1 MQQPPRRVFL
11 RRGQNRSRS
20 QNRHNAGPR
29 LAQAVRD
36 LIACSGRLCAG
47 AIMAA
52 KAASEAQSAVS
63 FLMGRCNDLARQE
76 ADTHAN
82 RHILRG

>member
-1 MQQPPRRVFL
+1 M

-20 QNRHNAGPR
+20 PNRHNAGR
-29 LAQAVRD
+29 MLAKAVRD
-36 LIACSGRLCAG
+36 LIACSSRLCAG

-52 KAASEAQSAVS
+52 KAAREAQLAVT
-63 FLMGRCNDLARQE
+63 FLTGRSNDPTRQE

>member
-11 RRGQNRSRS
+11 RRGQQNRSR
-20 QNRHNAGPR
+20 NRHNAGPR

-36 LIACSGRLCAG
+36 LIACSSRLCAG

-52 KAASEAQSAVS
+52 KAAREAQSAVS
-63 FLMGRCNDLARQE
+63 FLMGRSNDLARQE